1 MIAALFVQRGGAYF
15 GLPDID
21 PWDEQRDARLYQ
33 GTAPVLAHP
42 PCARWCRLAGLV
54 QARWGLKIGD
64 DGGCF
69 ASALANVRRCGGVLE
84 HPAYS
89 LAWTAY
95 GLPKPDRKGGWVQGI
110 CGGWSCH
117 VEQIHYGHRAR
128 KATWLYV
135 HGINPEHLPD
145 LAWGPGS
152 EPELYVSS
160 CSKIGDGS
168 FIRRRSGKLMS
179 QREASAT
186 PASFKVELIR
196 LALLSGRET
205 RGAYE

>member
-54 QARWGLKIGD
+54 QARWGSKIGD

-84 HPAYS
+84 HPA
-89 LAWTAY
+89 
-95 GLPKPDRKGGWVQGI
+95 
-110 CGGWSCH
+110 
-117 VEQIHYGHRAR
+117 
-128 KATWLYV
+128 
-135 HGINPEHLPD
+135 
-145 LAWGPGS
+145 
-152 EPELYVSS
+152 
-160 CSKIGDGS
+160 S

-196 LALLSGRET
+196 LALLAGRET
-205 RGAYE
+205 RGVYE